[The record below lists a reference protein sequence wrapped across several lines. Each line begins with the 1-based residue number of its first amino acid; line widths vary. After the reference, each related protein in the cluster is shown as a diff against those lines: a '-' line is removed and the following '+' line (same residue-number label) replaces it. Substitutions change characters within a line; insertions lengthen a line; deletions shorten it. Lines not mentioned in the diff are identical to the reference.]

1 MNTLRKILSSS
12 KRSWLLLICLFLS
25 LIGSFVMML
34 SKHLLEVQI
43 DSRLSKASKENEV
56 LVFTYLPSEDH
67 KRVLIYEKD
76 LYHYY
81 YYDIDSA
88 NVHYESTY
96 TSFQNALEKEYISIE
111 NMIDGTVK
119 KDGLK
124 NINIYVHASTK
135 EEENFQFAIETRK
148 DEEGDV
154 KGYYITFAPATSDLV
169 KYLRLDDASENNR
182 LEKLQKK
189 C

>member
-1 MNTLRKILSSS
+1 
-12 KRSWLLLICLFLS
+12 
-25 LIGSFVMML
+25 MML

-43 DSRLSKASKENEV
+43 DSRLTKASRENET
-56 LVFTYLPSEDH
+56 LVFTYHPNEKH
-67 KRVLIYEKD
+67 ERVLLLEND

-81 YYDIDSA
+81 YYDIESA
-88 NVHYESTY
+88 NIHYESTY
-96 TSFQNALEKEYISIE
+96 TTFQDALEKEYISIE
-111 NMIDGTVK
+111 SMIDGTVK
-119 KDGLK
+119 KDSFR
-124 NINIYVHASTK
+124 NTNFYIHASTK
-135 EEENFQFAIETRK
+135 EEESYQFAIETRK

-169 KYLRLDDASENNR
+169 KYLRLDDALENSR